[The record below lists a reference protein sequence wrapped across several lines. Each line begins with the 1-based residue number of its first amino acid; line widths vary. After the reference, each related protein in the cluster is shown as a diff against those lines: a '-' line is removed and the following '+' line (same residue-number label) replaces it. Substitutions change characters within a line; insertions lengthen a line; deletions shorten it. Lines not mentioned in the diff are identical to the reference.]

1 MSNKLLPQ
9 VKLPYQYTK
18 GTLQDR
24 QRKSGQL
31 VNKLYKNIKGRFKNG
46 EIELSKIQDC
56 IDEILPSHVRVIV
69 KNSECNADFDGYS
82 DIGYSANS
90 GKINITTIE
99 LPTENKKIKL
109 KDLPALL
116 HEFQHITDQLFNPK
130 YLARNQDMANKN
142 LLTNKYNNIYDE
154 YIYNYEAATNKN
166 EKSYILKQIEYKLKE
181 FLKGMSI
188 TDKINY
194 LQDSRYSLIM
204 ENNAYFTQQKYAK
217 KLNKQH
223 QKIKALDLK
232 KLNKDYMFTEKINLL
247 KKIAGNIISK
257 ERAKFKAKLK
267 HNQKLRNVKKED
279 C

>member
-56 IDEILPSHVRVIV
+56 IDEILSSHVRVIV

-109 KDLPALL
+109 QDLPALL

>member
-1 MSNKLLPQ
+1 M
-9 VKLPYQYTK
+9 
-18 GTLQDR
+18 
-24 QRKSGQL
+24 
-31 VNKLYKNIKGRFKNG
+31 
-46 EIELSKIQDC
+46 
-56 IDEILPSHVRVIV
+56 
-69 KNSECNADFDGYS
+69 
-82 DIGYSANS
+82 
-90 GKINITTIE
+90 
-99 LPTENKKIKL
+99 
-109 KDLPALL
+109 

-223 QKIKALDLK
+223 
-232 KLNKDYMFTEKINLL
+232 
-247 KKIAGNIISK
+247 
-257 ERAKFKAKLK
+257 
-267 HNQKLRNVKKED
+267 
-279 C
+279 